1 MEMYPRIGKNFDI
14 RAFTNCRFGMMSW
27 EVLAFTYC
35 IKQIFAGAFLEN
47 YEPPSGFYFE
57 VDDDSPVVQ
66 ANITGTNHIMWTMGT
81 DFEYQYAQTWF
92 WNMDK
97 LIHYVNQPEHV
108 TALAGMA
115 ESTSTSS
122 RGSPPTKFRQE
133 NDCDILLVH
142 FGML

>member
-66 ANITGTNHIMWTMGT
+66 ENMGLFDYNFQDCVNGFIAAALAQANITGTNHIMWTMGT

-97 LIHYVNQPEHV
+97 LIHYVNQICR
-108 TALAGMA
+108 
-115 ESTSTSS
+115 SC
-122 RGSPPTKFRQE
+122 K
-133 NDCDILLVH
+133 CLLDRVNS
-142 FGML
+142 